1 MSLTINIET
10 YNIVLLGPTVN
21 GEIQSERLLL
31 ALPSIS
37 AVACLLDYMIK
48 LQHETPAGWSSI
60 VSRMAIAL
68 AGCAQR
74 SSLSILFIPTLV
86 ITVIH

>member
-1 MSLTINIET
+1 MA
-10 YNIVLLGPTVN
+10 YYIVLLGPTVN

-37 AVACLLDYMIK
+37 AVACLLDYLIK
-48 LQHETPAGWSSI
+48 RQHETPTGWNTI

-74 SSLSILFIPTLV
+74 SSICI
-86 ITVIH
+86 